1 MVRLNGL
8 IIWLKMVAD
17 KENTEEKI
25 LQAAKEVFIEKGNDG
40 ARMQEIADKAGI
52 NKSLLHYYY
61 RTKEK
66 LFGAVFKFAFAQ
78 FAPKVLNAFNTDE
91 DFFTQLEKFIS
102 IYIDIISKNSFIP
115 MFILNEV
122 NRKKTSFIP
131 KVIKGSGIN
140 IDFFQDMIKK
150 EVEKGTIR
158 DIAAEQL
165 IVNIIGMCIFPF
177 VGRPILQVVV
187 FKDDSAAFDE
197 FLESRKKEV
206 ADFVIRSIKK

>member
-1 MVRLNGL
+1 
-8 IIWLKMVAD
+8 MVAD

-66 LFGAVFKFAFAQ
+66 LFSAVFKYAFAQ
-78 FAPKVLNAFNTDE
+78 FAPKFLNVFDSDE
-91 DFFTQLEKFIS
+91 DFFTRIEKFIS
-102 IYIDIISKNSFIP
+102 VYIDIISKNTFIP

-122 NRKKTSFIP
+122 NRKKASIVP
-131 KVIKGSGIN
+131 KVIRNSGIN
-140 IDFFQDMIKK
+140 IDFFKALIKK

-158 DIAAEQL
+158 DIEAEQL

-177 VGRPILQVVV
+177 VGRPIIQVAV
-187 FKDDSAAFDE
+187 FKDDSEAYDK

-206 ADFVIRSIKK
+206 ADFVIRSIKKDSN

>member
-1 MVRLNGL
+1 LVRLNGL

>member
-1 MVRLNGL
+1 
-8 IIWLKMVAD
+8 MVAD

-40 ARMQEIADKAGI
+40 ARMQEIANKAGI

-78 FAPKVLNAFNTDE
+78 FAPRFINTFNTDE
-91 DFFTQLEKFIS
+91 DFFTQLRNFIAV
-102 IYIDIISKNSFIP
+102 YIDLISKNAFIP
-115 MFILNEV
+115 MFVLNEV
-122 NRKKTSFIP
+122 NRKKDSLVP

-140 IDFFQDMIKK
+140 IDFFKAIINN
-150 EVEKGTIR
+150 EIEKGTIKE
-158 DIAAEQL
+158 IKAEQL

-187 FKDDSAAFDE
+187 FNDDKKAYDD
-197 FLESRKKEV
+197 FLESRKTEV
-206 ADFVIRSIKK
+206 ADFIINSIKK